1 MKTTQVTQSGAPRV
15 LKAFDA
21 EFSHRVLG
29 MVSINSAPTKPK
41 TTAPESVAVS
51 APPARQSPTRVARR
65 ETPAITGSQS
75 LPVPLYM
82 INEAEYIGQFGY

>member
-1 MKTTQVTQSGAPRV
+1 MTATQVTQSGAPSV

-21 EFSHRVLG
+21 EFSRRVLG

-41 TTAPESVAVS
+41 TTAPKSAAVS
-51 APPARQSPTRVARR
+51 APSAGQSPTRVARR
-65 ETPAITGSQS
+65 ETPAITRSQS

-82 INEAEYIGQFGY
+82 ISEAEYIRQFGY